1 MLEYAISVGRPGKY
15 LKLTPEHGKPGPA
28 VHRCRQVL
36 ATEKVPSWQLKAF
49 EYYYMPMKDAG
60 LAASWLSRPPS
71 EAAEETDS
79 HDSWR
84 QPARLRDHTLTVTQP
99 PYCLCA
105 SNSTR
110 GKQFRGACEV

>member
-1 MLEYAISVGRPGKY
+1 MKVRSCPAITFAADV
-15 LKLTPEHGKPGPA
+15 KLRGGPEIPKAEPEHGKPEQA

-49 EYYYMPMKDAG
+49 KYYYMPMKDAG

-79 HDSWR
+79 P
-84 QPARLRDHTLTVTQP
+84 PAGTAFATTP
-99 PYCLCA
+99 
-105 SNSTR
+105 
-110 GKQFRGACEV
+110 